1 MSENFDIM
9 YIDEVKQKKAI
20 QEKIIVENELIN
32 YMEKL
37 KEICDEAMI
46 GYSIQQGLIETIQSA
61 IVEESDVGVV
71 VDTSLYE
78 SSVQEICYS
87 PISDTFTIFVNNP
100 THAQKLMER
109 LEILFDEK
117 KMANNRIYFEIQK
130 DYGIIEI
137 IYSKDKYYTEHIQ
150 SNIKDIICLNPKKQK
165 C

>member
-1 MSENFDIM
+1 M
-9 YIDEVKQKKAI
+9 YLDEVKQKKAI
-20 QEKIIVENELIN
+20 QDKIIVANELIN

-46 GYSIQQGLIETIQSA
+46 GYSIQQGLIDAIQSA
-61 IVEESDVGVV
+61 IVEENDAGVV

-87 PISDTFTIFVNNP
+87 PISDTFSIFVNNP
-100 THAQKLMER
+100 SHAQKLMDK

-117 KMANNRIYFEIQK
+117 KMANNRIYFEIQN

-137 IYSKDKYYTEHIQ
+137 IYSKDKYYTKHIQ
-150 SNIKDIICLNPKKQK
+150 NNIKDIICLNAKKSE